1 MKEQQTE
8 RWHAVY
14 LNSVHIGD
22 LIYRGNVTRF
32 RFVDDYWSRPDRPV
46 LGLQFEDNPKSEPR
60 GNMKLPSWFSNLL
73 PEDPLRT
80 WIANDRDVSPDR
92 EMELLIRIGRDLPG
106 AVIVDEVARESAEA
120 GPTVL
125 DSRSSE
131 LDQENNQLKFSLA
144 GVAMKFSTLQRG
156 DRLVLPGRN
165 QIGSWIVKLPDP
177 NYEQVPSN
185 EAAMMTLAGLVGI
198 EVPEHRL
205 VHRDLLGSEIGPY
218 WASKEVNGY
227 AVKRFD
233 RTDRGTRVHIE
244 DFAQVKGIPADR
256 TSKYQ
261 GTFETVGSYCFRGRD
276 VASLMEWTR
285 RMAFNLAIGN
295 GDAHLKNWSLIYPD
309 TKRPKLSPAY
319 DLVSTVQY
327 LHSDNFG
334 LLFNGEREFRRIRPD
349 SFKRFGDRLRE
360 SFGSQAEVTGDDLEG
375 EASRTMSLVQ
385 SNLDEVIDVYP
396 HVKDMIVWVRNHTEQ
411 MRRQLCL

>member
-156 DRLVLPGRN
+156 DRLEPTHLTNKRLGRRIDLRIRTN
-165 QIGSWIVKLPDP
+165 Q
-177 NYEQVPSN
+177 
-185 EAAMMTLAGLVGI
+185 
-198 EVPEHRL
+198 R
-205 VHRDLLGSEIGPY
+205 
-218 WASKEVNGY
+218 
-227 AVKRFD
+227 
-233 RTDRGTRVHIE
+233 
-244 DFAQVKGIPADR
+244 
-256 TSKYQ
+256 
-261 GTFETVGSYCFRGRD
+261 
-276 VASLMEWTR
+276 
-285 RMAFNLAIGN
+285 
-295 GDAHLKNWSLIYPD
+295 
-309 TKRPKLSPAY
+309 
-319 DLVSTVQY
+319 STVQ
-327 LHSDNFG
+327 
-334 LLFNGEREFRRIRPD
+334 LLSGGV
-349 SFKRFGDRLRE
+349 SFIGVSTDGR
-360 SFGSQAEVTGDDLEG
+360 LEG
-375 EASRTMSLVQ
+375 KVSCA
-385 SNLDEVIDVYP
+385 
-396 HVKDMIVWVRNHTEQ
+396 RNISTNSH
-411 MRRQLCL
+411 LLS